1 MSYLKA
7 QGHKEFLLPPQSF
20 IFLHLTCKSM
30 INFQL
35 VFKIRYMKCVRIHF
49 LTCGYPIAPGLSME

>member
-7 QGHKEFLLPPQSF
+7 QGHKDFLLPPQSF

-30 INFQL
+30 INFFANFL
-35 VFKIRYMKCVRIHF
+35 NKIHEMC
-49 LTCGYPIAPGLSME
+49 